1 MANIQITD
9 ELLSRYFAGEA
20 LPEEA
25 MAIDDWKISHTDN
38 ASLFQASWDAWHI
51 ASEHPYVLPDVQAV
65 WLQTKPRPKIHVLP
79 WVAAAA
85 TVLTAVALLWLQRR
99 TPATMEIAATQQTV
113 TQTLPDGSVAKV
125 APGGSIHY
133 TNRTVQLKGN
143 GEFDVK
149 YDPSHPFIVEAGPVQ
164 VTVLGTAFHVAESD
178 SLIMV
183 KVNTGKVKMQ
193 KDSKEV
199 IITAGQMAYY
209 KAGALVLENYHFTFD
224 NNTLGSIAERLS
236 MAYHKKIVLQNP
248 AMASLRLSSVFED
261 KTLDYM
267 LEVITS
273 TLNLKYTYRTAD
285 EILIE
290 EEL

>member
-25 MAIDDWKISHTDN
+25 MAIDDWKMSHADN

-51 ASEHPYVLPDVQAV
+51 ASEHPYSLPDLQAV
-65 WLQTKPRPKIHVLP
+65 WQQTRPRSKVRVLA
-79 WVAAAA
+79 WVAVAA
-85 TVLTAVALLWLQRR
+85 TLLTAVALLWLQLRK
-99 TPATMEIAATQQTV
+99 PATIEIAATQQTV

-125 APGGSIHY
+125 APGGNIHY
-133 TNRTVQLKGN
+133 SNRTIQLKGN

-149 YDPSHPFIVEAGPVQ
+149 YDPSHPFIVNAGPVQ
-164 VTVLGTAFHVAESD
+164 VTVLGTAFRVAESD

-183 KVNTGKVKMQ
+183 KVRSGKVKMQ
-193 KDSKEV
+193 KDSKQV
-199 IITAGQMAYY
+199 IVTAGQMAYY

-224 NNTLGSIAERLS
+224 NNTLGSITERLS
-236 MAYHKKIVLQNP
+236 MAYNKKIVLQNP
-248 AMASLRLSSVFED
+248 AMAALRLTSIFED

-273 TLNLKYTYRTAD
+273 TLNLKYTYRNAD

-290 EEL
+290 EEQ